1 MVVKEQK
8 SRGLGEGCNPRAH
21 MKQCNSGLH
30 CYRKSDNLA
39 DGICVPMCKNK
50 GYFNHRKI
58 GISDDFK
65 YGLFIIVVFLP
76 YQLDHV
82 VLVVHKGK
90 PPKRIEQEL
99 VKGWT
104 IQRVLA

>member
-1 MVVKEQK
+1 MFFKENK
-8 SRGLGEGCNPRAH
+8 SKGLGESCDPQAH
-21 MKQCNSGLH
+21 INQCNNGLH
-30 CYRKSDNLA
+30 CYQKSDNLA

-76 YQLDHV
+76 WGV
-82 VLVVHKGK
+82 SFG
-90 PPKRIEQEL
+90 I
-99 VKGWT
+99 
-104 IQRVLA
+104 

>member
-8 SRGLGEGCNPRAH
+8 SRDLGEGCNPRAR

-65 YGLFIIVVFLP
+65 YGLFNYSCFLTLSAWS
-76 YQLDHV
+76 YGV
-82 VLVVHKGK
+82 ISEGK
-90 PPKRIEQEL
+90 PPKRMKQ
-99 VKGWT
+99 
-104 IQRVLA
+104 

>member
-8 SRGLGEGCNPRAH
+8 SRDLGEGCNPRAR

-65 YGLFIIVVFLP
+65 YGLFNYSCLLTLSVR
-76 YQLDHV
+76 
-82 VLVVHKGK
+82 VLV
-90 PPKRIEQEL
+90 IE
-99 VKGWT
+99 
-104 IQRVLA
+104 